1 MIKVM
6 RKQYWNFKTIVLS
19 IILLFISMHQTIILS
34 QAQVSSP
41 GIVAYIDPNGLV
53 NIVIKLSLDEG
64 LHEIFLPVEPIPV
77 TITIVRDSEEL
88 PLIYEEGRLYI
99 YLDKPSTITI
109 HYIANTTLENN
120 VFYFNIKTPDI
131 IELRISREVIL
142 LSWSEEN
149 IVDIKLD
156 QGILILMLK
165 GPITISYTLKLPITQ
180 TSKTTVIPITP
191 STPTITIS
199 AHESPT
205 LTTPSSTI
213 TTSKEFPITMNT
225 IIIAVV
231 VISIGGVILYI
242 LFIRRRKV
250 EQRSVLD
257 RLSEVDIAVI
267 KSLEARGGSALQIEL
282 QNDINI
288 PKTTLWRHIKKLEK
302 LGIVK
307 VEKIGF
313 QNRVVLVKKIKLT

>member
-1 MIKVM
+1 
-6 RKQYWNFKTIVLS
+6 
-19 IILLFISMHQTIILS
+19 
-34 QAQVSSP
+34 
-41 GIVAYIDPNGLV
+41 
-53 NIVIKLSLDEG
+53 
-64 LHEIFLPVEPIPV
+64 
-77 TITIVRDSEEL
+77 
-88 PLIYEEGRLYI
+88 
-99 YLDKPSTITI
+99 
-109 HYIANTTLENN
+109 NTTLENN

-205 LTTPSSTI
+205 LTTPSPTI

-225 IIIAVV
+225 IIIGVV
-231 VISIGGVILYI
+231 VISIGGGILYI
-242 LFIRRRKV
+242 VFIRRRKV